1 MKLLKKKNELK
12 FEHRL
17 IERKAKEMNKSV
29 NIESIVCKEAFEAL
43 IKGDKEEH
51 NQILLETAT
60 QIANKVEIIVLAQGS
75 MTALAPVL
83 ENKTGLKV
91 LTCPESG
98 IKAAGEILIEKI

>member
-1 MKLLKKKNELK
+1 
-12 FEHRL
+12 
-17 IERKAKEMNKSV
+17 MNKSV

-51 NQILLETAT
+51 NQILLEAAA

-75 MTALAPVL
+75 MTDLASVL